1 MDISLK
7 YPKLFLL
14 LCVLVLI
21 FFSSYLPKIKTVNNV
36 DYFDIKD
43 NPAKKFYDKFREIFG
58 SDEFFVIAFKD
69 EDLFTPKKLLIL
81 KELTKELESI
91 KLAKDVIS
99 LANVDDIKGG
109 EDYFEVKDFLEDV
122 PNSVKKCRALKR
134 EAIQNPLYRDNL
146 ISKDGSTTAIVV
158 FAYIRHNDPDYREKL
173 LNQVDKV
180 LNKYSDYFV
189 FHKAGWTIT
198 DFALSQYMKRDLRV
212 FIPITYTLVLLVIWI
227 FFKKP
232 YLVLVA
238 VLNISAC
245 MMSTMGV
252 FGLTGIAL
260 HNVTSIVP
268 PLIMSM
274 SLADTVHIFS
284 HLDSSLLKDMSK
296 IDALCSIVRRLFLPC
311 FLTTLTTAIGFFSLI
326 SSELSPIRDFALMS
340 SCGMIF
346 EFFYAFFL
354 IPPILRF
361 SPSKWVFRDFSK
373 KQDFISRSTE
383 KIYYFTNKYT
393 FKLLLFFIILCL
405 FSIWGASKVKVE
417 TDLNRFFMPSTKEY
431 KDLMF
436 VERNLCGTGS
446 LDVYLKTDIDGF
458 KDPKK
463 LYYIEQVQN
472 YISKIPGVDKVISLN
487 DYLKEM
493 NKSFH
498 NEDEKWYR
506 IPDTKNMVSQF
517 LLLFD
522 ISTIDD
528 LVTES
533 FDETRISIRLSEHS
547 SSRQRIII
555 HKIEKF
561 LKKNTPK
568 CIKAM
573 VTGRALQQVII
584 IDALVNSQIKSLLY
598 AGIAISIIMIIVLRS
613 LTIGIIS
620 LIPNIFPIL
629 INFAIMGMLGITLN
643 TATALISAVAI
654 GIAVDDTIHFLTE
667 YLKMRREHKM
677 PIQNAVE
684 ITLKNKGR
692 AIISSSI
699 ILFFG
704 FAVLVT
710 SKFHPTFDFGM
721 LTSIIMITALIGDL
735 ILLPCI
741 LMVKKD

>member
-1 MDISLK
+1 M
-7 YPKLFLL
+7 
-14 LCVLVLI
+14 
-21 FFSSYLPKIKTVNNV
+21 
-36 DYFDIKD
+36 
-43 NPAKKFYDKFREIFG
+43 
-58 SDEFFVIAFKD
+58 
-69 EDLFTPKKLLIL
+69 
-81 KELTKELESI
+81 
-91 KLAKDVIS
+91 AKDIIS

-109 EDYFEVKDFLEDV
+109 DDYFEVRDFLEYI
-122 PNSVKKCRALKR
+122 PNSIEKCRELKR
-134 EAIQNPLYRDNL
+134 DAIQNPLYRGNL
-146 ISKDGSTTAIVV
+146 ISEDGSTTAIIV
-158 FAYIRHNDPDYREKL
+158 FAYIRDDDPNYRGKL

-180 LNKYSDYFV
+180 LNKYSNYFA

-198 DFALSQYMKRDLRV
+198 DYALSQYMKRDLKV
-212 FIPITYTLVLLVIWI
+212 FIPITYTLVLFVVWI

-232 YLVLVA
+232 YLVVVA
-238 VLNISAC
+238 ILNISAC

-268 PLIMSM
+268 PLIMAM

-284 HLDSSLLKDMSK
+284 HLDSSLLENMSK
-296 IDALCSIVRRLFLPC
+296 VNALCTIVKRLFLPC

-383 KIYYFTNKYT
+383 KIYYFTKRYT
-393 FKLLLFFIILCL
+393 FKLLLFFIILSL
-405 FSIWGASKVKVE
+405 LSIWGASKVKVE

-436 VERNLCGTGS
+436 VEKNLCGTGS
-446 LDVYLKTDIDGF
+446 LDVYLKTDVEGF
-458 KDPKK
+458 KNPKK
-463 LYYIEQVQN
+463 LYYIERVQN

-506 IPDTKNMVSQF
+506 IPDTKNMVSQY

-533 FDETRISIRLSEHS
+533 FDETRISIRLSVHS
-547 SSRQRIII
+547 SSKQKIIVK
-555 HKIEKF
+555 KIEKF
-561 LKKNTPK
+561 LIKNTPPDITAK
-568 CIKAM
+568 

-598 AGIAISIIMIIVLRS
+598 AGITISIIMIIVFRS
-613 LTIGIIS
+613 ITIGIIS

-629 INFAIMGMLGITLN
+629 LNFAIMGILGITLN

-667 YLKMRREHKM
+667 YLKLRRKQKIS
-677 PIQNAVE
+677 IQNAVE
-684 ITLKNKGR
+684 RTLKNKGR

-735 ILLPCI
+735 LFLPCI
-741 LMVKKD
+741 LMVKKS